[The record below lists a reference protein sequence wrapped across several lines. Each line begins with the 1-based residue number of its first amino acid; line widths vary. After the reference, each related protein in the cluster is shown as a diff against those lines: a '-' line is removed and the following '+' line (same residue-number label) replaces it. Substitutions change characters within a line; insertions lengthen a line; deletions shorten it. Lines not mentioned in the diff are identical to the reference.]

1 MKLVKFKRINYK
13 IIPHGINKETF
24 SKHNFFLKKRLNY
37 YVYQKLINIKIN

>member
-24 SKHNFFLKKRLNY
+24 SKRNFFLKKG
-37 YVYQKLINIKIN
+37 